1 MPQHPPFDHGRRG
14 LLAAGGAW
22 LFLAALRPQGARAQ
36 SAAAMRIGIIGAG
49 RIGGTLGG
57 LWVKAG
63 HPVMLSSRH
72 PEELKDLVAS
82 LGPLASAGTVA
93 QAIAFGDALLIAVP
107 YGALPQI
114 GQDYGGALKGK
125 VLLDACNA
133 VASRDGSV
141 ADEVEQE
148 GIGVVSQKYLSGAR
162 LVRAFN
168 TMSYT
173 IFAREANR
181 PAPGWRSRSPATI
194 PRRPGRGAAGRRCR
208 LRPGGGRQAGRCP
221 ALPARRSG
229 LRAGGERGGT
239 QAEAVAGAMTAWRR
253 WLRRAVPA
261 TPQELAAA
269 LVVLRLFLRA
279 PGGLLRAAAPARPDG
294 HRRRDAGAAVAVH
307 RDLRDAAGRAAG
319 LRRAGGAAAAGPVHP
334 GRLPLLRRSI
344 SRCSGCCWRS
354 ASRR

>member
-1 MPQHPPFDHGRRG
+1 MPQHHPFDRARRG
-14 LLAAGGAW
+14 LLAAGVAW
-22 LFLAALRPQGARAQ
+22 LVLAALGPQGARAQ
-36 SAAAMRIGIIGAG
+36 PAAGMRIGIIGAG
-49 RIGGTLGG
+49 RIGGTIGG

-93 QAIAFGDALLIAVP
+93 QAIAFGDALFIAVP

-114 GQDYGGALKGK
+114 GQDHGAALKGK

-133 VASRDGSV
+133 VASRDGTV

-181 PAPGWRSRSPATI
+181 PAPRLAI
-194 PRRPGRGAAGRRCR
+194 PIAGDDPEAVRVAAR
-208 LRPGGGRQAGRCP
+208 LVGDAGFDP
-221 ALPARRSG
+221 VVVGKLADARRFQ
-229 LRAGGERGGT
+229 RGGPGYG
-239 QAEAVAGAMTAWRR
+239 QAVSAAE
-253 WLRRAVPA
+253 LR
-261 TPQELAAA
+261 QKLSLA
-269 LVVLRLFLRA
+269 
-279 PGGLLRAAAPARPDG
+279 P
-294 HRRRDAGAAVAVH
+294 
-307 RDLRDAAGRAAG
+307 
-319 LRRAGGAAAAGPVHP
+319 
-334 GRLPLLRRSI
+334 
-344 SRCSGCCWRS
+344 
-354 ASRR
+354 